1 MLVKL
6 WKTAW
11 RGRRAA
17 AASLRRAHTASDDEL
32 RAARTWLAQLTVET
46 IPRSI
51 CAVSFSRSSGP
62 GGQNVNKVNSKA
74 TIKVPMSALLPLVPK
89 ILHPSIR
96 SSRYYAE
103 NSQALVIQAD
113 ESRKQSQNLNAC
125 FDKLTSMIAE
135 AGRAAVPGETSP
147 EQKKKVQKL
156 QKAANEARIR
166 MKKAHSNKKSSRKGR
181 SDE

>member
-1 MLVKL
+1 
-6 WKTAW
+6 
-11 RGRRAA
+11 
-17 AASLRRAHTASDDEL
+17 
-32 RAARTWLAQLTVET
+32 
-46 IPRSI
+46 
-51 CAVSFSRSSGP
+51 
-62 GGQNVNKVNSKA
+62 
-74 TIKVPMSALLPLVPK
+74 MSALLPLVPK

-156 QKAANEARIR
+156 CVVDTEKTTKVIKKTTANRYYRQKAANEARIR

>member
-1 MLVKL
+1 MLAKL

-11 RGRRAA
+11 RGRWAA

-32 RAARTWLAQLTVET
+32 RAARTWLAQLTADT

-74 TIKVPMSALLPLVPK
+74 TIKVPMSDLLPLVPK

-113 ESRKQSQNLNAC
+113 DSRKQSQNLNAC

>member
-1 MLVKL
+1 
-6 WKTAW
+6 
-11 RGRRAA
+11 
-17 AASLRRAHTASDDEL
+17 
-32 RAARTWLAQLTVET
+32 
-46 IPRSI
+46 
-51 CAVSFSRSSGP
+51 
-62 GGQNVNKVNSKA
+62 
-74 TIKVPMSALLPLVPK
+74 MSALLPLVPK

-113 ESRKQSQNLNAC
+113 DSRKQSQNLNAC

-156 QKAANEARIR
+156 CVDTEKTTEVIKRRLWLIDITDRKPR
-166 MKKAHSNKKSSRKGR
+166 MRQGYG
-181 SDE
+181 